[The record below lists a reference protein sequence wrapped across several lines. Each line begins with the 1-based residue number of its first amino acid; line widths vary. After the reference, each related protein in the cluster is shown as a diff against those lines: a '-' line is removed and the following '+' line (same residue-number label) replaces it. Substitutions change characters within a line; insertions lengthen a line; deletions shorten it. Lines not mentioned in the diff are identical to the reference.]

1 MSQVLGSPS
10 EEDKLRLAVLEGQL
24 QLLQKRVSDTVS
36 SEVKLRHLLSQQE
49 REREEWRQSRR
60 SLERQLG
67 EERESRDRL
76 RRSEGRTGSCR
87 LLERQLM
94 EEKGIRGK
102 MRSRSG
108 EEEEDWG
115 SRRSLE
121 RRLAEEKELREKL
134 RRSPL
139 EDMRWSTGGGEESGE
154 LGSSVLYRVS
164 DGRRY
169 CCTRVCQCLVLG
181 HS

>member
-1 MSQVLGSPS
+1 MSQVLRSPS

-24 QLLQKRVSDTVS
+24 ELLQKRVSDTVC
-36 SEVKLRHLLSQQE
+36 SEVKLRYLLSQQE

-76 RRSEGRTGSCR
+76 RRSEERTGSR
-87 LLERQLM
+87 RSLERQLM
-94 EEKGIRGK
+94 EEKGIRDK
-102 MRSRSG
+102 MSRCG

-115 SRRSLE
+115 SRKSLE
-121 RRLAEEKELREKL
+121 RWLAEEKELREKL

-139 EDMRWSTGGGEESGE
+139 ADMRRSTGRGEESGE
-154 LGSSVLYRVS
+154 PS
-164 DGRRY
+164 
-169 CCTRVCQCLVLG
+169 CTG
-181 HS
+181 

>member
-1 MSQVLGSPS
+1 METG
-10 EEDKLRLAVLEGQL
+10 
-24 QLLQKRVSDTVS
+24 
-36 SEVKLRHLLSQQE
+36 SEVAGKAA
-49 REREEWRQSRR
+49 
-60 SLERQLG
+60 G

-76 RRSEGRTGSCR
+76 RRGEERTGSRR
-87 LLERQLM
+87 LLERQLK
-94 EEKGIRGK
+94 EEKGIRDK

-121 RRLAEEKELREKL
+121 RWLVEEKELRVKL

-139 EDMRWSTGGGEESGE
+139 ADMRWSTGGGEESGE

-164 DGRRY
+164 DGSCGY
-169 CCTRVCQCLVLG
+169 CEWLCACACMHMRVRACICVCVHACMCVCVPSSEVIVTMLMKPLVYFFSVL
-181 HS
+181 

>member
-1 MSQVLGSPS
+1 
-10 EEDKLRLAVLEGQL
+10 
-24 QLLQKRVSDTVS
+24 
-36 SEVKLRHLLSQQE
+36 
-49 REREEWRQSRR
+49 
-60 SLERQLG
+60 
-67 EERESRDRL
+67 
-76 RRSEGRTGSCR
+76 
-87 LLERQLM
+87 M

-121 RRLAEEKELREKL
+121 RWLAEEKELREKL

-139 EDMRWSTGGGEESGE
+139 EDMRLSTGGGEESGE

-181 HS
+181 LS

>member
-24 QLLQKRVSDTVS
+24 ELLQKRVSDTVS

-49 REREEWRQSRR
+49 KEREEWRWSRR

-67 EERESRDRL
+67 KEREGRERL
-76 RRSEGRTGSCR
+76 RRSEERTGSCR
-87 LLERQLM
+87 SLERQLM
-94 EEKGIRGK
+94 EEKGIRDK

-115 SRRSLE
+115 SHRSLE

-134 RRSPL
+134 RNGPPVEGRS
-139 EDMRWSTGGGEESGE
+139 
-154 LGSSVLYRVS
+154 LGSWEAPS
-164 DGRRY
+164 
-169 CCTRVCQCLVLG
+169 CTG
-181 HS
+181 